1 MRQPLGGAATGVAAC
16 WNQRRHML
24 EPLRRDAGTSECAE
38 LRWATLRL
46 LFAAI
51 GIFSLLGPMSFFL
64 LEPAIRCAG
73 TGHDFFVVTGA
84 YAFLLQSGHFLL
96 DLAIRGAGTGP

>member
-1 MRQPLGGAATGVAAC
+1 MGHFAVAFC
-16 WNQRRHML
+16 CDRYIFF
-24 EPLRRDAGTSECAE
+24 AGTDE
-38 LRWATLRL
+38 
-46 LFAAI
+46 
-51 GIFSLLGPMSFFL
+51 FFL